1 MRRAS
6 PKKLDRQQNKKT
18 GETVSDKSNDLRY
31 IKTERAIRRAFHE
44 LLQEKDM
51 KRITVRELVERAEI
65 NKTTFY
71 CHYETLP
78 DLIDTLEKEKINYII
93 DNLDEVHLL
102 YEDSDRFIDNLY
114 RNLKDCQISEISRH
128 GASGNDF
135 IGRLKEA
142 LSREATDRGLN
153 AEDYR
158 NTTTL
163 LIFILHGLLGVM
175 NSGDNINNGINLIKS
190 FIRSGMKKAKNY
202 TNSSLSSL
210 VY

>member
-1 MRRAS
+1 MS
-6 PKKLDRQQNKKT
+6 VKL
-18 GETVSDKSNDLRY
+18 NDLRY
-31 IKTERAIRRAFHE
+31 IKTERAIRKAFHE

-93 DNLDEVHLL
+93 DNLDEAYLL
-102 YEDSDRFIDNLY
+102 YEDPDRFIDNLY

-128 GASGNDF
+128 TASDNGF
-135 IGRLKEA
+135 IERLKDA
-142 LSREATDRGLN
+142 LSREVTDRGFD

-163 LIFILHGLLGVM
+163 LIFILHGLLGV
-175 NSGDNINNGINLIKS
+175 INAEDDPDESIDYIKS
-190 FIRSGMKKAKNY
+190 FISAGMKM
-202 TNSSLSSL
+202 
-210 VY
+210 

>member
-1 MRRAS
+1 M
-6 PKKLDRQQNKKT
+6 
-18 GETVSDKSNDLRY
+18 SDKLNDLRF
-31 IKTERAIRRAFHE
+31 IKTERAIRKAFYE

-93 DNLDEVHLL
+93 DNLDEVSLL

-128 GASGNDF
+128 GASGNGF
-135 IGRLKEA
+135 IDRLKEA
-142 LSREATDRGLN
+142 LSREVTGRGFN

-158 NTTTL
+158 NTATL

-175 NSGDNINNGINLIKS
+175 NAVDDTDEEIDLIKAV
-190 FIRSGMKKAKNY
+190 IRSGMK
-202 TNSSLSSL
+202 T
-210 VY
+210 

>member
-1 MRRAS
+1 M
-6 PKKLDRQQNKKT
+6 
-18 GETVSDKSNDLRY
+18 SDKLNDLRY
-31 IKTERAIRRAFHE
+31 IKTERAIRKAFHE

-93 DNLDEVHLL
+93 DNLDEAYLL
-102 YEDSDRFIDNLY
+102 YEDPDRFIDNLY

-128 GASGNDF
+128 TASDNGF
-135 IGRLKEA
+135 IERLKDA
-142 LSREATDRGLN
+142 LSREVTDRGFD

-163 LIFILHGLLGVM
+163 LIFILHGLLGV
-175 NSGDNINNGINLIKS
+175 INAEDDPDESIDYIKS
-190 FIRSGMKKAKNY
+190 FISAGMKM
-202 TNSSLSSL
+202 
-210 VY
+210 